1 VFTRVLIGLIQLY
14 RHLLSPAL
22 GSHCRFHPSCSAY
35 GVEALRRYGGVRGS
49 WLLVR
54 RIARCHPW
62 HPGGFDPVEPQSSG
76 VTRRG

>member
-1 VFTRVLIGLIQLY
+1 MFTRVLIGLIQLY
-14 RHLLSPAL
+14 RLLLSPVL

-35 GVEALRRYGGVRGS
+35 GVEALRCHGGWRGS

-62 HPGGFDPVEPQSSG
+62 HPGGFDPVEAPASSAA
-76 VTRRG
+76 RRG

>member
-1 VFTRVLIGLIQLY
+1 MFTRVLIGLIQLY
-14 RHLLSPAL
+14 RLLLSPVL

-35 GVEALRRYGGVRGS
+35 GVEALRCHGGWRGS

-62 HPGGFDPVEPQSSG
+62 HPGGFDPVEPPGSSAA
-76 VTRRG
+76 RRG